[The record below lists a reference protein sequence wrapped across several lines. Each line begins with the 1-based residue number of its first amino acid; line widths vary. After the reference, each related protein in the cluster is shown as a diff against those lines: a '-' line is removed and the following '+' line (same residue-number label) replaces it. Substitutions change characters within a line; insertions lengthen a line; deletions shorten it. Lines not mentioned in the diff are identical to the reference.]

1 MSQVG
6 LKLFQCIGFLPL
18 SVLRAMGTMVGLT
31 LYVGARWR
39 LWVVLRQN
47 VFDGV
52 NSTLIITGLPLKH
65 KVVAWVFAGKF

>member
-1 MSQVG
+1 MAYVRAFLHDVAGQ
-6 LKLFQCIGFLPL
+6 LFI
-18 SVLRAMGTMVGLT
+18 
-31 LYVGARWR
+31 YVGARWR

>member
-1 MSQVG
+1 MAYVRAFLHDVAGQ
-6 LKLFQCIGFLPL
+6 LFID
-18 SVLRAMGTMVGLT
+18 
-31 LYVGARWR
+31 VGARWR